1 MANGITYGISF
12 PFVDS
17 FTGRYLDVTEST
29 EAEIRT
35 NLVHLILTRK
45 GSRYFLPDF
54 GTRLYEFVFDPLD
67 GPTFQ
72 NIEAEIRDSVER
84 FMPQL
89 QLTNIT
95 ITAPTSEASTLTP
108 TTAGNVTE
116 LNLTNPNVSEY
127 TAKVRIDYAISNDVF
142 NAKLNLN
149 RLVNAISKLN
159 PVITPISSPVT
170 KTFWSVRYPVELPD
184 R

>member
-1 MANGITYGISF
+1 MGSF
-12 PFVDS
+12 EKLILCQLLN
-17 FTGRYLDVTEST
+17 RYQILDL
-29 EAEIRT
+29 I
-35 NLVHLILTRK
+35 HLILTRK

-95 ITAPTSEASTLTP
+95 ITAPTSEAATLTP
-108 TTAGNVTE
+108 TTEGNVTSE
-116 LNLTNPNVSEY
+116 LNITNADVSEY

-142 NAKLNLN
+142 N
-149 RLVNAISKLN
+149 
-159 PVITPISSPVT
+159 T
-170 KTFWSVRYPVELPD
+170 KDFIIINI
-184 R
+184 